1 METPDVGFEGVVS
14 RRGGGPPQLDVE
26 KEEAGTGTETETETE
41 AEADPGSSHRCP
53 SPRRGGVEA
62 VTATR
67 ERKP

>member
-1 METPDVGFEGVVS
+1 VETPDVGFEGVVS

-41 AEADPGSSHRCP
+41 ADPGSSHRCP
-53 SPRRGGVEA
+53 SPRRGVEA

-67 ERKP
+67 EWKP

>member
-26 KEEAGTGTETETETE
+26 KEEAGTGTGTETEM
-41 AEADPGSSHRCP
+41 EADPGSSHRCP

-67 ERKP
+67 EWKP